1 MNSDIRVAL
10 VTGSGRG
17 LGKAIALKLASEGV
31 DIVVNDMDARTA
43 METADEIK
51 ALGRKVL
58 VSGANVAD
66 AAQVDEMFGDIRECF
81 GRLDIL
87 VNNAGITRDSTFL
100 KMTSEEW
107 QQVIDINLT
116 GVFNCTKPAAI
127 MMKNAGCGKIVNLS
141 SIAAQSGNIGQ
152 ANYSAAK
159 AAVIGI
165 TKTLARE
172 LAVYNINVNAVAPG
186 LIRTPMTDA
195 IPDKVMARMLD
206 SIPLKRIGKPEDIAN
221 LVRFLSSEESSY
233 ITGQVIGC
241 NGGWYM

>member
-1 MNSDIRVAL
+1 MDSDIKVAL

-17 LGKAIALKLASEGV
+17 LGKAIALKLAAEGI
-31 DIVVNDMDARTA
+31 DIVVNDMDAMTA
-43 METADEIK
+43 METADEIREM
-51 ALGRKVL
+51 GRKVL

-66 AAQVDEMFGDIRECF
+66 YLQVEEMFENISECF

-100 KMTSEEW
+100 KMTQEQW
-107 QQVIDINLT
+107 RDVIDINLT
-116 GVFNCTKPAAI
+116 GVFNCTKPAAV
-127 MMKNAGCGKIVNLS
+127 MMKNAGSGRIVNLS
-141 SIAAQSGNIGQ
+141 SIAGQTGNIGQ
-152 ANYSAAK
+152 ANYAATK
-159 AAVIGI
+159 AAVIGM

-195 IPDKVMARMLD
+195 IPDKVMAMMLD

-221 LVRFLSSEESSY
+221 LVRFLASDDSSY

>member
-1 MNSDIRVAL
+1 MNTDIKVAL

-17 LGKAIALKLASEGV
+17 LGKAIALKLAAEGI
-31 DIVVNDMDARTA
+31 DIVVNDMDAMTA
-43 METADEIK
+43 METADEIRGM
-51 ALGRKVL
+51 GRKVL

-66 AAQVDEMFGDIRECF
+66 PLQVEEMFEDISECF

-100 KMTSEEW
+100 KMTSEQW
-107 QQVIDINLT
+107 KQVLDINLT
-116 GVFNCTKPAAI
+116 GVFNCTKPAAV
-127 MMKNAGCGKIVNLS
+127 MMKNAGSGRIVNLS
-141 SIAAQSGNIGQ
+141 SIAGQTGNIGQ
-152 ANYSAAK
+152 ANYAATK
-159 AAVIGI
+159 AAVIGM

-195 IPDKVMARMLD
+195 IPDKVMAMMLD

-221 LVRFLSSEESSY
+221 LVRFLVSDESSY

>member
-1 MNSDIRVAL
+1 MVSDIKVAL

-17 LGKAIALKLASEGV
+17 LGKAIALKLASEGI

-43 METADEIK
+43 METADEIRV
-51 ALGRKVL
+51 LGRKVL
-58 VSGANVAD
+58 VSGANIAD
-66 AAQVDEMFGDIRECF
+66 AVQVEEMFEDISECF

-100 KMTSEEW
+100 KMTSEQW
-107 QQVIDINLT
+107 QQVLDINLT

-127 MMKNAGCGKIVNLS
+127 MMKNAGSGRIVNLS
-141 SIAAQSGNIGQ
+141 SIAAQNGNIGQ
-152 ANYSAAK
+152 ANYAATK
-159 AAVIGI
+159 AAVIGM

-206 SIPLKRIGKPEDIAN
+206 SIPLKRIVKPEDIAN
-221 LVRFLSSEESSY
+221 LVRFLTSEDSSY

>member
-1 MNSDIRVAL
+1 MVSDIKVAL

-17 LGKAIALKLASEGV
+17 LGKAIALKLASDGI

-43 METADEIK
+43 METADEIR

-66 AAQVDEMFGDIRECF
+66 TVQVEEMFEDIRECF

-107 QQVIDINLT
+107 QQVLDINLT

-127 MMKNAGCGKIVNLS
+127 MMKDAGCGKIVNLS
-141 SIAAQSGNIGQ
+141 SISAQSGNIGQ
-152 ANYSAAK
+152 ANYSATK

-186 LIRTPMTDA
+186 LIRTPLTDA

-206 SIPLKRIGKPEDIAN
+206 SIPLKRIGKLEDIAN

>member
-1 MNSDIRVAL
+1 MVSDIKVAL

-17 LGKAIALKLASEGV
+17 LGKAIALKLASEGI

-43 METADEIK
+43 METADEIRV
-51 ALGRKVL
+51 LGRKVL
-58 VSGANVAD
+58 VSGANIAD
-66 AAQVDEMFGDIRECF
+66 AVQVEEMFEDISECF

-100 KMTSEEW
+100 KMTSEQW
-107 QQVIDINLT
+107 QQVLDINLT

-127 MMKNAGCGKIVNLS
+127 MMKNAGSGRIVNLS
-141 SIAAQSGNIGQ
+141 SIAAQNGNIGQ
-152 ANYSAAK
+152 ANYAATK
-159 AAVIGI
+159 AAVIRM

-221 LVRFLSSEESSY
+221 LVRFLTSEDSSY

>member
-1 MNSDIRVAL
+1 MVSDIKVAL
-10 VTGSGRG
+10 ITGSGRG
-17 LGKAIALKLASEGV
+17 LGKAIALKLASEGI

-43 METADEIK
+43 METADEIR

-58 VSGANVAD
+58 VSGANVSD
-66 AAQVDEMFGDIRECF
+66 AIQVDEMFQDIRECF

-127 MMKNAGCGKIVNLS
+127 MMKDAGSGRIVNLS
-141 SIAAQSGNIGQ
+141 SISGQNGNIGQ
-152 ANYSAAK
+152 ANYSATK

-186 LIRTPMTDA
+186 LIRTQMTDA

>member
-1 MNSDIRVAL
+1 MDSDIKVAL

-17 LGKAIALKLASEGV
+17 LGKAIALKLASEGI
-31 DIVVNDMDARTA
+31 DIIVNDMDARTA
-43 METADEIK
+43 METADEIR

-66 AAQVDEMFGDIRECF
+66 AVQVEEMFEDINECF

-100 KMTSEEW
+100 KMTSEQW
-107 QQVIDINLT
+107 HQVLDINLT

-127 MMKNAGCGKIVNLS
+127 MMKNAGSGKIVNLS
-141 SIAAQSGNIGQ
+141 SIAAQNGNIGQ
-152 ANYSAAK
+152 ANYSATK

-195 IPDKVMARMLD
+195 IPEKVMAMMID
-206 SIPLKRIGKPEDIAN
+206 SIPLKRVGKPEDIAN
-221 LVRFLSSEESSY
+221 LVRFLTSEDSTY

>member
-1 MNSDIRVAL
+1 MDSDIKVAL

-17 LGKAIALKLASEGV
+17 LGKAIALKLAAEGI
-31 DIVVNDMDARTA
+31 DIVVNDMDAMTA
-43 METADEIK
+43 METADEIREM
-51 ALGRKVL
+51 GRKVL

-66 AAQVDEMFGDIRECF
+66 PLQVEEMFENISECF

-100 KMTSEEW
+100 KMTQEQW
-107 QQVIDINLT
+107 RDVIDINLT
-116 GVFNCTKPAAI
+116 GVFNCTKPAAV
-127 MMKNAGCGKIVNLS
+127 MMKNAGSGRIVNLS
-141 SIAAQSGNIGQ
+141 SIAGQTGNIGQ
-152 ANYSAAK
+152 ANYAATK
-159 AAVIGI
+159 AAVIGM

-195 IPDKVMARMLD
+195 IPDKVMAMMLD

-221 LVRFLSSEESSY
+221 LVRFLASDESSY

>member
-1 MNSDIRVAL
+1 MDTDIKVAL

-17 LGKAIALKLASEGV
+17 LGKAIALKLASEGI

-43 METADEIK
+43 METADEIR

-66 AAQVDEMFGDIRECF
+66 AVQVEEMFEDINECF

-100 KMTSEEW
+100 KMTSEQW
-107 QQVIDINLT
+107 HQVLDINLT

-127 MMKNAGCGKIVNLS
+127 MMKNAGSGKIVNLS
-141 SIAAQSGNIGQ
+141 SIAAQNGNIGQ
-152 ANYSAAK
+152 ANYSATK

-195 IPDKVMARMLD
+195 IPEKVMAMMID
-206 SIPLKRIGKPEDIAN
+206 SIPLKRVGKPEDIAN
-221 LVRFLSSEESSY
+221 LVRFLTSEDSTY